1 MRILQIGLGSMGK
14 RRLRNLTALGETDI
28 IAFDL
33 REDRRAFAEQEYGIR
48 TVGELTDELL
58 DEREA
63 YVISTPPDH
72 HASYIRHAVDRRRPA
87 FVEASV
93 LSAGLPELDDAAR
106 AAGVTICP
114 SCTLRFHPSVRA
126 IRDLVTSGR
135 YGKVTSF
142 DYYMG
147 QYLPDWHPWE
157 DIRTFYA
164 GRRKTSASREMVP
177 FELTWLVD
185 IIGWPSEVVGLLGS
199 TLDMGVDIDDTYA
212 VALRGDGWIGSL
224 TVDVVARYALRRL
237 VLNLEGAQVQWS
249 WDEKVV
255 RVYDAATKEWSEIRE
270 PEGEAAAAAGYN
282 ANIIE
287 QMYIDEMAA
296 FLAAARGGKPFPT
309 TLADD
314 IAVLRI
320 LEAVEGTNAGARLA
334 YEG

>member
-14 RRLRNLTALGETDI
+14 RRLRNLAALGVTDVV
-28 IAFDL
+28 AFDP
-33 REDRRAFAEQEYGIR
+33 REDRRDDAAATYGVA
-48 TVGELTDELL
+48 TAAELTRELL
-58 DEREA
+58 AGRDA
-63 YVISTPPDH
+63 VVISTPPDFH
-72 HASYIRHAVDRRRPA
+72 TPYIELAIRERKPA

-93 LSAGLPELDDAAR
+93 LMDSLPEVERTAR
-106 AAGVTICP
+106 DAGVAICP

-126 IRDLVTSGR
+126 IRDVVTSGR
-135 YGKVTSF
+135 FGKITSF

-157 DIRTFYA
+157 DIRKFYV
-164 GRRKTSASREMVP
+164 GKRETSASREMVP

-185 IIGWPSEVVGLLGS
+185 VVGWPREVVGLLGA

-212 VALRGDGWIGSL
+212 IALRGDGWIGSL

-237 VLNLEGAQVQWS
+237 VLNLERAQVQWS
-249 WDEKVV
+249 WDEKTV
-255 RVYDAATKEWSEIRE
+255 RVYDAETQEWSEIRE
-270 PEGEAAAAAGYN
+270 PEDEAAAASGYN
-282 ANIIE
+282 PNIIE

-296 FLAAARGGKPFPT
+296 FLAAAAGEAEFPN

-320 LEAVEGTNAGARLA
+320 LEAVEGTNIGARLG

>member
-28 IAFDL
+28 VAFDL
-33 REDRRAFAEQEYGIR
+33 REDRRAFAESEYGIR
-48 TVGELTDELL
+48 TVGEISEELF
-58 DEREA
+58 DEREV

-72 HASYIRHAVDRRRPA
+72 HAPYIRHAVERGRPA

-93 LSAGLPELDDAAR
+93 LSAGLDELDRAAR
-106 AAGVTICP
+106 AASVTICP

-126 IRDLVTSGR
+126 IKDVVTSGR
-135 YGKVTSF
+135 HGKVTSF

-157 DIRTFYA
+157 DIRTFYV
-164 GRRKTSASREMVP
+164 GKRETSASREMVP

-185 IIGWPSEVVGLLGS
+185 VVGWPREVVGLLGS

-212 VALRGDGWIGSL
+212 VAMRGDGWIGSL

-237 VLNLEGAQVQWS
+237 VLNLEGAQLQWS
-249 WDEKVV
+249 WDDKFV
-255 RVYDAATKEWSEIRE
+255 RLYDAETQEWSEIRE

-282 ANIIE
+282 PNIIE

-296 FLAAARGGKPFPT
+296 FLSAARGDVPFPS

-320 LEAVEGTNAGARLA
+320 LEAVEATNSGASLS

>member
-14 RRLRNLTALGETDI
+14 RRLRNLAALGETDV
-28 IAFDL
+28 IAFDPMQ
-33 REDRRAFAEQEYGIR
+33 DRREFAEREFGVR
-48 TVGELTDELL
+48 TVGELTPELL

-63 YVISTPPDH
+63 YVISTPPDYH
-72 HASYIRHAVDRRRPA
+72 TPYIRLAVEHGRPA

-93 LSAGLPELDDAAR
+93 LSEGLAELDEAAR
-106 AAGVTICP
+106 GAGVTICP
-114 SCTLRFHPSVRA
+114 SCTLRFHPSIAA
-126 IRDLVTSGR
+126 IRDIVASRRFGH
-135 YGKVTSF
+135 VTSF

-157 DIRTFYA
+157 DIRTFYV
-164 GRRKTSASREMVP
+164 GKRDTSASREMVP

-185 IIGWPSEVVGLLGS
+185 VVGWPREAVGLLGS

-212 VALRGDGWIGSL
+212 IALRGERWIGSL

-237 VLNLEGAQVQWS
+237 VLNLETAQIQWS

-255 RVYDAATKEWSEIRE
+255 RVYDAATKEWSEIAE
-270 PEGEAAAAAGYN
+270 PTDEAGAAAGYN

-287 QMYIDEMAA
+287 QMYIDELGA
-296 FLAAARGGKPFPT
+296 FLVAARGGAAFPS

-320 LEAVEGTNAGARLA
+320 LEAVEGTNAGAKL
-334 YEG
+334 G